1 MGVRDNRRIGYP
13 ALPHTRVLA
22 RPCPEGPMSKKSL
35 TETEICDRYITP
47 ALIAAGWDQAT
58 QVRREYSFTDG

>member
-1 MGVRDNRRIGYP
+1 
-13 ALPHTRVLA
+13 
-22 RPCPEGPMSKKSL
+22 MSKKSL

-58 QVRREYSFTDG
+58 QIRRGYSFTPG